1 MTRSVHFTLNHKKWV
16 IKCTVQVTRNQC
28 VPERQ
33 STFAMIK
40 PDGLPEMGA
49 VLRHIHEEG
58 FTVAR
63 ARMVSKDFWHMVKTV
78 MMMIDLSMQALF

>member
-1 MTRSVHFTLNHKKWV
+1 
-16 IKCTVQVTRNQC
+16 
-28 VPERQ
+28 
-33 STFAMIK
+33 MIK

-63 ARMVSKDFWHMVKTV
+63 ARMVSRTIGTTETV
-78 MMMIDLSMQALF
+78 MMMINLLPADFRIFILVLLL